1 MHTIFSRAEPP
12 LSLIGCSRGL
22 NSVSREATPANSCS
36 SKFFIC
42 SSSSL
47 RLKHYSKLY
56 SKLWAIY

>member
-1 MHTIFSRAEPP
+1 MHLLYKSIKKQKEDVRTIFSRAEPP

-47 RLKHYSKLY
+47 
-56 SKLWAIY
+56 